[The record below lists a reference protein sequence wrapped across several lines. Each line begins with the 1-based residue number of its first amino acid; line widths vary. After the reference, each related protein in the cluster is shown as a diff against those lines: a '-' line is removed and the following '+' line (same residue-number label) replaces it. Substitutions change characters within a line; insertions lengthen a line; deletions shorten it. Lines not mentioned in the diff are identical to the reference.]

1 MINVDFI
8 DYNIKINNLIK
19 LIDEYEQIIINL
31 FDN

>member
-1 MINVDFI
+1 MINVDFTSY
-8 DYNIKINNLIK
+8 DTRINNLIK